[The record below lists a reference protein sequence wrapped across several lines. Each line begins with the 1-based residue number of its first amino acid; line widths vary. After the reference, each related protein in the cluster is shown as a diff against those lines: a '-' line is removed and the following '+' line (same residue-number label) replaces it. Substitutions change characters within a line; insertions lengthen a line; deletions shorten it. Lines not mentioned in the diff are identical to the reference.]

1 MPTFADVVAFDPAT
15 ITDHATFN
23 KPQQYAGVKHV
34 FVNGVQVLKN
44 GEHIGVNG
52 PARSWN
58 GEWKVK
64 ALKSSTVEAVTLAR

>member
-34 FVNGVQVLKN
+34 FGNGVQVLKN
-44 GEHIGVNG
+44 
-52 PARSWN
+52 AS
-58 GEWKVK
+58 
-64 ALKSSTVEAVTLAR
+64 TLA